1 MMRALRPYLLVS
13 GLAMI
18 AVSIPAGE
26 TAVLLA
32 SGWMAM
38 AWIAVRLTSLL
49 GLHCK
54 MRAVA
59 LCAKM
64 NVALGIESEIVA
76 AGNVVQPSFL
86 HLEIL
91 RCGAQRSHHW
101 SDVEICHEVLPS
113 KICKGSGHSSR
124 FKCLERRQVA
134 VTWRGT
140 NIARDAAFLCSRA
153 NAGASAT

>member
-1 MMRALRPYLLVS
+1 MRGKFPVDLKRTP
-13 GLAMI
+13 I
-18 AVSIPAGE
+18 
-26 TAVLLA
+26 
-32 SGWMAM
+32 
-38 AWIAVRLTSLL
+38 VRLPMVIGRGQLTSLL

-153 NAGASAT
+153 NAGASATRLRDAAQ